1 MSKIKEWLMGI
12 VINWMTP
19 DNISTI
25 VATGIAR
32 LLEYARGKSDEKWD
46 KAKSVVDQINVWTG
60 LFIQVYEDDK
70 LTDEEEKLI
79 ADAISNS
86 TAITKIIEIISKKEE
101 TKLETETPPSEIK

>member
-12 VINWMTP
+12 VIGWMTP

-46 KAKSVVDQINVWTG
+46 KAKSVVNQINCWTG
-60 LFIQVYEDDK
+60 LFMQVYEDDK

-79 ADAISNS
+79 AEAISNS

-101 TKLETETPPSEIK
+101 SDSTSPSETK